1 MKKALEAVA
10 VRVAIENATESD
22 IAELKTIINKL
33 EISFGDQ
40 EALAAIDG
48 DFHRKIAE
56 IADNPVLNESL
67 ERIQSQLTRLWY
79 YVSRGV
85 LLYEEFHQ
93 DYVRIVDAIER
104 KDAASAEAIAISH
117 VDVYNQ
123 QLRRELI

>member
-1 MKKALEAVA
+1 M
-10 VRVAIENATESD
+10 
-22 IAELKTIINKL
+22 AELEMNINKF
-33 EISFGDQ
+33 ESSFSKQ
-40 EALAAIDG
+40 AELVAMVG